1 MKLGNKVAIVTGA
14 GGGIGSAIAFALA
27 KEGAGIVLTDIAL
40 KALANV
46 ANELKA
52 KACRALVVKTDVTNS
67 KEVKKMVR
75 TALDKFGS
83 IDILVNVAGGSAACY
98 FHKSPDRY
106 WKAVVDLNLNGTL
119 ICCHEV
125 IKPMIRGGGGRI
137 INIGSA
143 AGIIGSSIGLA
154 AYSAAKAGVI
164 GFTKALAKELA
175 SNGINVNCVSPGPIE
190 TPLQQELDGETR
202 KKIVADTYLKRLGK
216 PEDVANLVLFL
227 ASDEA
232 NYITGQNYAV
242 CGGRSLGW

>member
-1 MKLGNKVAIVTGA
+1 MTLENKVAIVTGA
-14 GGGIGSAIAFALA
+14 GGGIGRAVALAMA
-27 KEGAGIVLTDIAL
+27 KEGAAIVLTDIASEL
-40 KALANV
+40 LAGV
-46 ANELKA
+46 AKELKTMA
-52 KACRALVVKTDVTNS
+52 CKAVVAKTDVTKS
-67 KEVKKMVR
+67 KEVRQMVR
-75 TALDKFGS
+75 SALDTFGS

-190 TPLQQELDGETR
+190 TPLQQKLDAETR
-202 KKIVADTYLKRLGK
+202 EKIVADTYLKRLGK
-216 PEDVANLVLFL
+216 PEDIANLVLFL
-227 ASDEA
+227 VSDGG